1 MNNLREGL
9 FFRWLGK
16 VMKIILQEYPCN
28 LRACLKKVVLPP
40 VFKTLNLD
48 FDLKSYFNTIR
59 QTLFIV
65 HNYVCYIL
73 QQKGQT
79 GIL

>member
-16 VMKIILQEYPCN
+16 VMKIILQEY
-28 LRACLKKVVLPP
+28 RGACLKKVVLPP